1 MTSGSKPERI
11 SRLVLDTSAYSRFRA
26 RDFRVRDLIAEAE
39 AVLVPAAVLGELHGG
54 FEAGTR
60 SRENRQALAE
70 FLAEPF
76 VSVIDADASVA
87 RQYGRVYAAL
97 RRAGRPIP
105 TNDIWIAASAAS
117 WVIVAADM
125 MAYWWTFTIPARRCA
140 GAASQPIRQPVM
152 A

>member
-105 TNDIWIAASAAS
+105 TNDIWIAASA
-117 WVIVAADM
+117 IDRGGCLL
-125 MAYWWTFTIPARRCA
+125 TFDHDFDYVDGLDRLTLDGVPSDDV
-140 GAASQPIRQPVM
+140 GSDE
-152 A
+152 